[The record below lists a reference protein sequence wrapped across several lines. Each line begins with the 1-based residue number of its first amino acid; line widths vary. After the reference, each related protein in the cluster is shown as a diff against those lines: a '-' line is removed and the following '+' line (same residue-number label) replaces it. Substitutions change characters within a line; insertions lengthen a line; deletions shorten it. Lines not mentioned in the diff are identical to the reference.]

1 MFNHHC
7 MAGYPVG
14 FYYQNRFPMP
24 AYIVYCIVHIN
35 YMSLAFIASFLVLPF
50 AYYVITSFSRHIYN
64 SII

>member
-14 FYYQNRFPMP
+14 FYYQNRIPIP
-24 AYIVYCIVHIN
+24 AYNVYCVVHIN
-35 YMSLAFIASFLVLPF
+35 YMLLVFIASFLALPF
-50 AYYVITSFSRHIYN
+50 AYYVITSFSHIFKK